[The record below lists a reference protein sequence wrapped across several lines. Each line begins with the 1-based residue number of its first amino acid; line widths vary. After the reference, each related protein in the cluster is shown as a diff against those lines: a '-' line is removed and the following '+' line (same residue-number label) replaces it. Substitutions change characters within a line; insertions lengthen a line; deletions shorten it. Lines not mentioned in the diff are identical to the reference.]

1 MLAEEAHISNFRR
14 ISDET
19 AKDSGNNAEKLGP
32 RVIRYAFYK
41 SQEVKYEFED

>member
-1 MLAEEAHISNFRR
+1 MPKSSE
-14 ISDET
+14 
-19 AKDSGNNAEKLGP
+19 P